1 MSQSTWDIIIS
12 TVFQNVQGIEDA
24 LRAAFNNHA
33 GTSRPGYLEAGG
45 TWYDSSSGILYLYD
59 GSSDT
64 ALGSGDIGEVK
75 SFAMALPSGWL
86 ALDGSAVSR
95 TTYAL
100 LFAAIGTT
108 FGVGDGSTTF
118 NLPDSLGRGLI
129 DSGSGSGLTA
139 RTLADSSGAET
150 HQLTVGELAAHTH
163 TQAATTDTSNTPPY
177 YPSIGSRGT
186 TPSLPTGLTAST
198 GSDTAHNN
206 MQPYLVLNFG
216 IFTGV

>member
-163 TQAATTDTSNTPPY
+163 EITTVTGPGAIVAPLEYEGHSISTYDTE
-177 YPSIGSRGT
+177 
-186 TPSLPTGLTAST
+186 ST